1 MDDPPFMP
9 LLTELGGSG
18 DRHCYKHA
26 APNGAINALCATA
39 SSRNTTHSSLSAKQ
53 EFSPVSSLRRN
64 GLKARWAHRL
74 RACVPSA
81 IQHQKKFKK

>member
-1 MDDPPFMP
+1 MP

-64 GLKARWAHRL
+64 GLKARWRTSYKPVFRSRPMAESGHRKN
-74 RACVPSA
+74 C
-81 IQHQKKFKK
+81 KK

>member
-26 APNGAINALCATA
+26 APNGAINARARPRHPGYRA
-39 SSRNTTHSSLSAKQ
+39 ESLSGAQAASLCSGLQPSPNNSHQ
-53 EFSPVSSLRRN
+53 ES
-64 GLKARWAHRL
+64 
-74 RACVPSA
+74 
-81 IQHQKKFKK
+81 FKK